1 MSIKSIERIPI
12 WSKMCH
18 WPVGPTAP
26 RSSPG
31 WEEAKFG
38 WRKEL
43 GDALVR
49 CPQRP
54 LVVRPEGR
62 REAGKV
68 QIPVDLGGGWEK
80 RIREESFRYLRSP
93 TNRMSG
99 SISTEPCLILH
110 TAVDP

>member
-1 MSIKSIERIPI
+1 
-12 WSKMCH
+12 MCH

-68 QIPVDLGGGWEK
+68 QIQWIWE
-80 RIREESFRYLRSP
+80 
-93 TNRMSG
+93 
-99 SISTEPCLILH
+99 
-110 TAVDP
+110 AVGRKGFVRKVSDT

>member
-1 MSIKSIERIPI
+1 MSIKSMENPNLAKDVPLA
-12 WSKMCH
+12 S
-18 WPVGPTAP
+18 GPTAP

-31 WEEAKFG
+31 WEESKFD

-43 GDALVR
+43 GEALVR

-80 RIREESFRYLRSP
+80 RIREGSFGHLRSP
-93 TNRMSG
+93 ANRTV
-99 SISTEPCLILH
+99 SISTEPCLIS
-110 TAVDP
+110 TQRC

>member
-1 MSIKSIERIPI
+1 
-12 WSKMCH
+12 MCH

-31 WEEAKFG
+31 WEESKFG

-43 GDALVR
+43 GEALVR

-62 REAGKV
+62 REAGFEGSN
-68 QIPVDLGGGWEK
+68 P
-80 RIREESFRYLRSP
+80 
-93 TNRMSG
+93 SG
-99 SISTEPCLILH
+99 SGRQLGEEDS
-110 TAVDP
+110 